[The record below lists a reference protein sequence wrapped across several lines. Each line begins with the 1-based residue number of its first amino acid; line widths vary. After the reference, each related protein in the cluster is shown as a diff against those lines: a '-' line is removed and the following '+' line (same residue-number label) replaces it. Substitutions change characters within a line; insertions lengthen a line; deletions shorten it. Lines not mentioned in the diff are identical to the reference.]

1 MVKRGKIIFLHSG
14 TDLYGAAK
22 ILLYVIGIFKDQG
35 YNILIILPGDGPL
48 KIALEKLGFQVEITN
63 LGILRRKHFTPYGV
77 FNRFKRLYKSYRFLK
92 KIHQRE
98 KIDLIYSNTLAVI
111 VGAVFSRRK
120 KIPHCWHIHEII
132 ASPRFLVRFL
142 ARWID
147 SSTQNP
153 IMVSDAVATH
163 WNKFLKK
170 ATPVVIH
177 NGIVYSPYYEPKI
190 EARRDL
196 QLPIGKIIITMVGR
210 INPGKGQS
218 FFLEIAK
225 ELIQKHKNIHFL
237 MVGDPYPGYEQILES
252 INSYICQN
260 NLKSHVEY
268 LGFREDIPEI
278 LKASDIFVL
287 PSILPDSFP
296 TVVLEAMATGLPVV
310 ATRSGG
316 VEEMIKD
323 GETGFLIDIGDSKM
337 GVERL
342 STLITQPE
350 NAQNMG
356 KRGQIEVMHNY
367 SYERFTQNIQNYI
380 CQILPA
386 TKS

>member
-1 MVKRGKIIFLHSG
+1 MINRGKIIFLHSG

-22 ILLYVIGIFKDQG
+22 ILLYVMGIFKNQG
-35 YNILIILPGDGPL
+35 FEILVILPGKGPL
-48 KIALEKLGFQVEITN
+48 KAELENRGFNVQITN
-63 LGILRRKHFTPYGV
+63 LGILRRKHFTPYGI
-77 FNRFKRLYKSYRFLK
+77 FNRLKRLYKSYKFLE
-92 KIHQRE
+92 KIHQQE
-98 KIDLIYSNTLAVI
+98 KIELIYSNTLAVI
-111 VGAVFSRRK
+111 VGAIFSK
-120 KIPHCWHIHEII
+120 HKGIPHCWHIHEII
-132 ASPRFLVRFL
+132 ASPRFLIRFL
-142 ARWID
+142 ANRID
-147 SSTQNP
+147 SSTRNP
-153 IMVSDAVATH
+153 IMVSEAVANH
-163 WNKFLKK
+163 WEKFLKK
-170 ATPVVIH
+170 AKPVVIH
-177 NGIVYSPYYEPKI
+177 NGIVYKPFFEPKQ
-190 EARRDL
+190 EARREL
-196 QLPIGKIIITMVGR
+196 KLPKNKTIITMVGR

-225 ELIQKHKNIHFL
+225 ELVRKHKNIHFL

-252 INSYICQN
+252 INYYISKN
-260 NLKSHVEY
+260 NLQANVEY

-316 VEEMIKD
+316 VEEMIID
-323 GETGFLIDIGDSKM
+323 GETGFLIDIGDAKK

-342 STLITQPE
+342 SDLITRPE
-350 NAQNMG
+350 HAQQMG
-356 KRGQIEVMHNY
+356 KRGQIEVMQNY
-367 SYERFTQNIQNYI
+367 SYEKFTQNIQNYI